1 MSDALTEQR
10 NRRAERR
17 GQNPTKTTRP
27 PKPAALIEQPF
38 LCTHRSRLPV
48 GKLKC
53 SCKTAPEVYT
63 CDEPAIVSG
72 YSTPEIPQNSSDGP
86 LVFRNGERTD
96 RKFVPYALREGEM
109 PRIHEIVCCSSC
121 PLRQEPSEQTAKLWS
136 IGAVG
141 GKPDGTCDILHVCAP
156 EWESRARMWAHS
168 TPEPLSGSFLAQTN
182 FETVSQ
188 AVELTGARMVVNHR
202 LTVKAGDMLELA
214 SKFPQT
220 RFVNVFHGSVNNLF
234 YNQNWPADQLAFLN
248 AAQDRENVFYATPDE
263 RASLDTHWP
272 RCVRWPNSV
281 RLAAFDGPAP
291 VLDPPT
297 LLIAGRL
304 DIVKGFPA
312 AIYAAGIVNRAR
324 PVQVAAVCP
333 AKSSAL
339 EALAAAARVPLVQ
352 HPWMEWEAFQKFV
365 RNSVSVTICP
375 SLTDAY
381 PHVPLDSLAA
391 GRPVVGSPAI
401 SYLPDWMIADPNDP
415 TEIAEQVLHILDG
428 YDQFSAQSR
437 KLAETIQKHNEHA
450 LLELFERI
458 CRG

>member
-1 MSDALTEQR
+1 MPDKLIEQR

-17 GQNPTKTTRP
+17 GQNPQPAPRNAPVKT
-27 PKPAALIEQPF
+27 AEQPF

-72 YSTPEIPQNSSDGP
+72 YSTPEIPQNASDGP
-86 LVFRNGERTD
+86 LVFRNGEKTD
-96 RKFVPYALREGEM
+96 RKFVPYALREGEL

-121 PLRQEPSEQTAKLWS
+121 PLRQEPSAQTVKLWS
-136 IGAVG
+136 IGVVG

-156 EWESRARMWAHS
+156 EWEGRARMWANS
-168 TPEPLSGSFLAQTN
+168 TPEPLTGAFLAN
-182 FETVSQ
+182 SHPDTV
-188 AVELTGARMVVNHR
+188 AEAIELTAARMVVNHR
-202 LTVKAGDMLELA
+202 LTVKAGDMLALA
-214 SKFPQT
+214 ERFPQT
-220 RFVNVFHGSVNNLF
+220 KFANVFHGSVNNLF
-234 YNQNWPADQLAFLN
+234 YNQTWPADQLAVLN
-248 AAQDRENVFYATPDE
+248 AAQDRENVFYATPDG
-263 RASLDTHWP
+263 RACLDAGWP
-272 RCVRWPNSV
+272 RCVTWPNSV
-281 RLAAFDGPAP
+281 RLAAFDGPIP
-291 VLDPPT
+291 VLDPPV

-312 AIYAAGIVNRAR
+312 AIYAAGIVNRTR

-333 AKSSAL
+333 ARSTAL
-339 EALAAAARVPLVQ
+339 DALAGAARVPLVQ
-352 HPWMEWEAFQKFV
+352 HPWLEWEAFQQFV

-381 PHVPLDSLAA
+381 PHIPLDSLAA

-401 SYLPDWMIADPNDP
+401 SYLPEWLTADPNDP
-415 TEIAEQVLHILDG
+415 EEIAGQVLHLLDG

-437 KLAETIQKHNEHA
+437 KLAETIQNHNENA
-450 LLELFERI
+450 LLQLFERI
-458 CRG
+458 SNG